1 MRVFLLNWIGHRN
14 NMSFLHFLGF
24 GLSNLYFKMIQMCL
38 DDIGHKNSK
47 SFLIGILDKFFT
59 SGGYRL

>member
-1 MRVFLLNWIGHRN
+1 MRVFLLNWIVHRH
-14 NMSFLHFLGF
+14 NMSFLGF